1 MTTLIWIGGGNN
13 NANNPLDWS
22 PNAVPQPGDTLYI
35 TGSLDAVP
43 PNGTINVAGN
53 DLAGDTL
60 IAGSVPTHSI
70 VTINLS
76 HDATLN
82 LATLEQGV
90 IVIPQSTT
98 INLTGGATITGDTLA
113 AYTTQ
118 TINIGH
124 GNLTLDN
131 LTTAGPAPNPVYGD
145 SVTVNSAGGALRL
158 IGSAGEGSGATI
170 AVNASTIGMGTF
182 DDAGSLTFTNSVAHG
197 ITVDIDAGTLSLNEP
212 TRFLANADL
221 TAGVID
227 LNNLAKADSYTYKND
242 MLSIYSGG
250 RIIDH
255 LRLTT
260 TSAFTVEKTSAGG
273 VSIYTADTQ
282 PPVGTA
288 LPLHGAVG

>member
-1 MTTLIWIGGGNN
+1 MTTLTWVGGGNN
-13 NANNPLDWS
+13 KANNPLDWS

-35 TGSLDAVP
+35 TGSLNAVP

-53 DLAGDTL
+53 QLAGDTL

-90 IVIPQSTT
+90 SVIPQSTT
-98 INLTGGATITGDTLA
+98 LNLTGDATLTGDTLA

-131 LTTAGPAPNPVYGD
+131 LATVGPAPNPVYGD
-145 SVTVNSAGGALRL
+145 SVTVNSSGGALRL
-158 IGSAGEGSGATI
+158 LGTASEGPGATI
-170 AVNASTIGMGTF
+170 AVNATTIGTGTF
-182 DDAGSLTFTNSVAHG
+182 DDGGSLTFTNAVAHG
-197 ITVDIDAGTLSLNEP
+197 ITVDIDGGTLVLNQP

-227 LNNLAKADSYTYKND
+227 LNNLVKANSYTYKND

-260 TSAFTVEKTSAGG
+260 TAAFTVEETSAGG

-288 LPLHGAVG
+288 LPLHGVVG